1 MQQYYY
7 CKMTGERSIVEQAH
21 EIQSLVKELEQF
33 NCILPDKF
41 VAGGIIAKLPP
52 SWRNFA
58 TSMKHKRQEFS
69 LSSLIESLH
78 VEEKER
84 AKDTR
89 GELEGGSSANV
100 VKKKNFLSH
109 KFKNKNKSEGKG
121 KFDGKNKAS
130 HSTNFKKKTDK
141 KKGACHVCGE
151 PDHWAPNCPNRYD
164 KCGNGGKTANVV
176 IAGDTEMKDARYGIS
191 PTVLSVC
198 NSPDWWIDTGANTHV
213 CSDVSM
219 FSSYQVARTCSVLM
233 GNG

>member
-1 MQQYYY
+1 MFKAALFSILADNIVDPYITFHHAKDVWDALEAKFGVSDVGTELCVMQQYYY

-130 HSTNFKKKTDK
+130 HSTNFKKKIDK
-141 KKGACHVCGE
+141 KKGTCHVCGE
-151 PDHWAPNCPNRYD
+151 PDHWASNCPNRYD
-164 KCGNGGKTANVV
+164 KRAN
-176 IAGDTEMKDARYGIS
+176 DDR
-191 PTVLSVC
+191 
-198 NSPDWWIDTGANTHV
+198 
-213 CSDVSM
+213 
-219 FSSYQVARTCSVLM
+219 
-233 GNG
+233 